1 MFKLVAEK
9 ILDINDG
16 MEGILVAKYPTHQ
29 HIFFSDNGKRI
40 QL

>member
-9 ILDINDG
+9 ILDISDW
-16 MEGILVAKYPTHQ
+16 MEGILVAEHPTHR
-29 HIFFSDNGKRI
+29 HIFFSDNGKRL